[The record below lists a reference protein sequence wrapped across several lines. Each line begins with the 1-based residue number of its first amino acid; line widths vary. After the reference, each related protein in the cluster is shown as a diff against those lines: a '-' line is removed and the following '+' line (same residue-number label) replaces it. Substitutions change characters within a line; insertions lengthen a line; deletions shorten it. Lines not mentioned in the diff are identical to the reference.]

1 MTKPHPVPKRKT
13 CSPCK
18 TRFFPVSAAHQF
30 CSDRCRKRGKRKAD
44 KQAVIAH
51 QLAFIAWVIR
61 QCVRAGTVQI
71 LTDVSLLELYAVWKR
86 CRKANGFGLDAA
98 QARIPRFEISHIAP
112 VTAASIIGT
121 LHPLN
126 LVVAPAPY
134 NRARYNSWDGKS
146 GRWIDSCAV
155 IKHWAVDEQTP
166 AEAVAKKIEEFCSEG
181 FTELL
186 AAHKLALT
194 ARDKMIKYLVK
205 VGAGQTLKL
214 QGLEYDELAELVKV
228 NPATPQPATMLRH
241 LRDLPSV
248 PTDCDGVEI
257 NLDRLSLPALK
268 ALYLRL
274 VKPAVWTLDR
284 SRPFEVYELEAE
296 RLGITPV
303 DHLAYVDHSTE
314 CWDSLHGMPFTLL
327 FEPEAPTDYYLKF

>member
-1 MTKPHPVPKRKT
+1 MTNQQSTKRRT

-18 TRFFPVSAAHQF
+18 RRFIPVNTSHHF
-30 CSDRCRKRGKRKAD
+30 CSDRCRKRSKRQAE

-51 QLAFIAWVIR
+51 QLAFIAWVTR

-71 LTDVSLLELYAVWKR
+71 LTNVSLLELYAVWKL
-86 CRKANGFGLDAA
+86 CRKANGFGSDEEQPKL
-98 QARIPRFEISHIAP
+98 PRFELSHIAP
-112 VTAASIIGT
+112 VTAPNIIGT

-134 NRARYNSWDGKS
+134 NRARYNSWDGES

-166 AEAVAKKIEEFCSEG
+166 AKAVAKKIEEFCPEG

-303 DHLAYVDHSTE
+303 DHWAYVDHSTE